1 MVNIIYAN
9 TFSWHY
15 LEVTLSEATVA
26 VEERK
31 SIMIDKALY
40 YTYKL
45 YLSNYIEDKWALSL
59 FHLKAKKMNE
69 RKIFFFFN
77 VLTLTWALR

>member
-59 FHLKAKKMNE
+59 FHLNAKKMNE
-69 RKIFFFFN
+69 RKILFFF
-77 VLTLTWALR
+77 

>member
-45 YLSNYIEDKWALSL
+45 YLSNYIEDK
-59 FHLKAKKMNE
+59 
-69 RKIFFFFN
+69 
-77 VLTLTWALR
+77 